1 MDKEQLDR
9 KQVLM
14 NRRQVL
20 IDEMEL
26 KKIEEKINN
35 IEGISIINV
44 YKRIDICEKYIEEMK
59 NICTI
64 GFPVFTRKA
73 EGDKKYRYIEY
84 LYKLLKLQT
93 SSYNW
98 LIPNFNNSYWWLEL
112 EINNLCNFIDFYYL
126 GNILVELTAI
136 DTRNKLLFDI
146 DRLEDDFEYCV
157 IWL

>member
-1 MDKEQLDR
+1 
-9 KQVLM
+9 
-14 NRRQVL
+14 
-20 IDEMEL
+20 ME
-26 KKIEEKINN
+26 
-35 IEGISIINV
+35 
-44 YKRIDICEKYIEEMK
+44 

-64 GFPVFTRKA
+64 GFPVLNRKA
-73 EGDKKYRYIEY
+73 EGDKKYKYIEY

-93 SSYNW
+93 NSCNW

>member
-1 MDKEQLDR
+1 MDKEWLDR
-9 KQVLM
+9 KQLLM
-14 NRRQVL
+14 NRRQLL

-44 YKRIDICEKYIEEMK
+44 YKRIDICRKYIEEME

-64 GFPVFTRKA
+64 GFQVLNRKA
-73 EGDKKYRYIEY
+73 EGDKKYKYIEY

-93 SSYNW
+93 NSCNW

-112 EINNLCNFIDFYYL
+112 EINNLCNFIDFYYP
-126 GNILVELTAI
+126 GNIPVELTAI

-146 DRLEDDFEYCV
+146 DMPEDDFEYCI

>member
-1 MDKEQLDR
+1 MQ
-9 KQVLM
+9 
-14 NRRQVL
+14 
-20 IDEMEL
+20 
-26 KKIEEKINN
+26 KIYR
-35 IEGISIINV
+35 G
-44 YKRIDICEKYIEEMK
+44 DG
-59 NICTI
+59 I
-64 GFPVFTRKA
+64 GFPVLNRKA
-73 EGDKKYRYIEY
+73 EGEKKYKYIEY

-93 SSYNW
+93 NSCNW